1 MRLFLT
7 TVASIAI
14 LGMVVAGCSSNN
26 PVQSPANQVT
36 VEKKTVV
43 PSTGEGSFNVEAKY
57 TYVRSY
63 PGGGGIFVL
72 RLVPGA
78 DLTGDVAL
86 SVSADKMLGASVSTP
101 VVNSVDPVFE
111 VTISP
116 TNQVTLA
123 THIVTVTA
131 NNQSMSQTVELQV
144 EVVNWGILSMNIA
157 QETQDRFIDWLN
169 VAHPELGTFS
179 NQDWEIYGTYPQIM
193 IVEHYTFLSSD
204 WEFRVCF
211 HVMIPPYD
219 WSKMLLRGRGEW
231 DATIAAIREWD
242 EVSQTYVIHEIPVE
256 EYPVIYGY

>member
-1 MRLFLT
+1 MRFVLM
-7 TVASIAI
+7 TVASLAL

-26 PVQSPANQVT
+26 PVQSPASAT
-36 VEKKTVV
+36 AVEKKTVE
-43 PSTGEGSFNVEAKY
+43 PTTGEGSFSVEAKY

-72 RLVPGA
+72 RLAPGA
-78 DLTGDVAL
+78 DLEGNVAL
-86 SVSADKMLGASVSTP
+86 SVSANKMLGAAVSTA
-101 VVNSVDPVFE
+101 VVSDGSPVFE
-111 VTISP
+111 ITLSP

-131 NNQSMSQTVELQV
+131 YNQTMTQTVELEV
-144 EVVNWGILSMNIA
+144 EVVNWGVGSMSIA
-157 QETQDRFIDWLN
+157 QEKQDQFVDWLQTE
-169 VAHPELGTFS
+169 HPELGTFG
-179 NQDWEIYGTYPQIM
+179 NQQWDIYGTYPQIM
-193 IVEHYTFLSSD
+193 IVEHYTFLSAD

-219 WSKMLLRGRGEW
+219 WSKMLLRARGEW

-242 EVSQTYVIHEIPVE
+242 EVSQTYVIHEMPIE